1 MSKRSMPRATAADMA
16 SPPSP
21 KRTKGISG
29 LVQQLALP
37 LRDEVAA
44 YEDPKSPDRPLR
56 RALDEVLYDCK
67 HGLTNHS
74 AARAA
79 RDLDG
84 AVSAWFARR
93 DEAQAAR
100 NAEMSRVIASMGSAL
115 KSLHGDDSDFYEHL
129 ESNLS
134 RLKGAVDSTSARSAS
149 MRLARL
155 VQDMSHGI
163 AAQKEAS
170 EKRVR
175 QLAGM
180 VQGLNSELQTARMQ
194 LAEDALTGLY
204 NRGAFDQHLAQ
215 ALAKARL
222 APYRFTLVLVDLDN
236 FKAVNDTHGHVAGDR
251 VLKQTAQILQRF
263 VLRASDLAFRYGGE
277 EMAIV
282 LDDSGAGRGARI
294 AEEIRAEMV
303 NTVFE
308 LPDAVHAQTASF
320 GVAEGSDRDTSES
333 LIQRADECLYLAKKN
348 GRNRV
353 VAAGWGEIGKR
364 VAVPRGV
371 PAESDTRGRR

>member
-1 MSKRSMPRATAADMA
+1 MSKRSMPPAEVAL
-16 SPPSP
+16 PPSSEM
-21 KRTKGISG
+21 TLGVSG
-29 LVQQLALP
+29 LVRQLALP

-44 YEDPKSPDRPLR
+44 HEDPKGPDRPLR

-67 HGLTNHS
+67 HGLTSHTAN
-74 AARAA
+74 RAYK
-79 RDLDG
+79 DLDG

-129 ESNLS
+129 ESNLT

-149 MRLARL
+149 RRLARL
-155 VQDMSHGI
+155 VEDMSHGI

-204 NRGAFDQHLAQ
+204 NRGAFDQHLEQ
-215 ALAKARL
+215 ALSKARL
-222 APYRFTLVLVDLDN
+222 APYRFTLVLVDLDH
-236 FKAVNDTHGHVAGDR
+236 FKAVNDTYGHVGGDR
-251 VLKQTAQILQRF
+251 VLKQMAQVIQRL
-263 VLRASDLAFRYGGE
+263 VLRATDLAFRYGGE

-282 LDDSGAGRGARI
+282 LDDSGAARGARI
-294 AEEIRAEMV
+294 AEEIRLEM
-303 NTVFE
+303 TKAVFD
-308 LPDAVHAQTASF
+308 LPHAVHVQTASF
-320 GVAEGSDRDTSES
+320 GVAEGSEKDTSES
-333 LIQRADECLYLAKKN
+333 LIRRADECLYLAKKN

-353 VAAGWGEIGKR
+353 VTAGWGELGKR
-364 VAVPRGV
+364 VAIPRDVPG
-371 PAESDTRGRR
+371 ESDTPDRR